1 MTPGRLPAL
10 LALAACLLAIAAAL
24 SGCGALA
31 APSPKSQPTPAVA
44 EAQTRHEYPSPASR
58 QSAPGGWSSP
68 VAAVTAFA
76 RTYTN
81 WDAHTVVRQ
90 MRGLAARS
98 VGQARAA
105 VQLAAAETSSDY
117 ELRQGGIAN
126 HGTVEAVAALAG
138 GQGRYVVVTRESTT
152 ATATAAYQGLAPAW
166 HVTIATVVLERP
178 GLWVVSGWEPQS

>member
-1 MTPGRLPAL
+1 MACL
-10 LALAACLLAIAAAL
+10 LALAAGL

-31 APSPKSQPTPAVA
+31 GPSPTSPPTSAVA
-44 EAQTRHEYPSPASR
+44 EAQARHEYPSPPSR
-58 QSAPGGWSSP
+58 QGASGGWSSP
-68 VAAVTAFA
+68 VAAVRAFA

-81 WDAHTVVRQ
+81 WNAQTVVRQ

-126 HGTVEAVAALAG
+126 HGTVEAVAALGG

-152 ATATAAYQGLAPAW
+152 ATATAAYQGLEPAW
-166 HVTIATVVLERP
+166 HVTIATVVRERH
-178 GLWVVSGWEPQS
+178 GQWVVSGWEPQS